1 MSTSSTR
8 SNRLTPTLVAVW
20 LVLAFLVTATAL
32 AQAHKAPG
40 LIFREGGCSFTEN
53 PSHSDDDDSHLIA
66 KLWVNPFD
74 RIAFGLVYNRSESE
88 CFDIG
93 LASYAIES
101 PNAPPVYFAS
111 TTSFVLPGHF
121 RILKV
126 DLPCRGQVNLFT
138 GPVIF
143 EPPIDYGERSL
154 QARFFESPSPE
165 CGPTPT
171 ATPSDT
177 PTPTLTP
184 TPTDTPTSTNSPTAT
199 STPTATDTS
208 TPTPT
213 STPTGTATP
222 TNSPTATSTVTP
234 TDTSTPTATHT
245 PTDTPMPTPTE
256 TPRLLSFKGAQV
268 FRDASPTPAPGEVR
282 PGDRIVYTM
291 LVTNTGLV
299 DAVSV
304 LMSDTVPI
312 STTYLPGS
320 AATSGDVLNI
330 FPFGRPIVAIDNR
343 LGPGQVFSLTFTVL
357 VDDQPAGN
365 QIVNCVLVQAQD
377 FDPPDPPCVT
387 HSVTGIIG
395 GAPKHYVYLPIILR
409 PPGD

>member
-1 MSTSSTR
+1 M
-8 SNRLTPTLVAVW
+8 W
-20 LVLAFLVTATAL
+20 LVLALLVTATAL
-32 AQAHKAPG
+32 AQAGKTPG
-40 LIFREGGCSFTEN
+40 LTFREGGCSSTQN
-53 PSHSDDDDSHLIA
+53 SSHSDDDDSYLIA

-74 RIAFGLVYNRSESE
+74 RIAFGLVYNRSEAK
-88 CFDIG
+88 CFDVG

-101 PNAPPVYFAS
+101 PNAPPAYFAS
-111 TTSFVLPGHF
+111 TTSFVAPGHF
-121 RILKV
+121 RILRV

-154 QARFFESPSPE
+154 QARFFESPSPG
-165 CGPTPT
+165 CGQNPTP
-171 ATPSDT
+171 TPSDT
-177 PTPTLTP
+177 PSATP
-184 TPTDTPTSTNSPTAT
+184 TPSPTNTPTSTSSPTAT
-199 STPTATDTS
+199 STPTPTDTATS
-208 TPTPT
+208 TPT
-213 STPTGTATP
+213 STPTGTSTLTPTNTATP
-222 TNSPTATSTVTP
+222 TPTNSLTATSSPTATSTATP
-234 TDTSTPTATHT
+234 TETSTPTATNTH
-245 PTDTPMPTPTE
+245 TDTPTPTPTE
-256 TPRLLSFKGAQV
+256 TPQLLTFKGAQV

-291 LVTNTGLV
+291 LVTNTSLV

-312 STTYLPGS
+312 STTYVPGS

-330 FPFGRPIVAIDNR
+330 FPGGRPIVAIDNR
-343 LGPGQVFSLTFTVL
+343 LGPGQVFSLTFSVL

-365 QIVNCVLVQAQD
+365 QIVNCVLVQARD

-387 HSVTGIIG
+387 HSVTGIISG
-395 GAPKHYVYLPIILR
+395 PKYYVYLPIILR

>member
-1 MSTSSTR
+1 
-8 SNRLTPTLVAVW
+8 VW
-20 LVLAFLVTATAL
+20 LVLGFLVTATAL
-32 AQAHKAPG
+32 AQTHQAPG
-40 LIFREGGCSFTEN
+40 LIFREGGCSFTES
-53 PSHSDDDDSHLIA
+53 PSHSDDDDGHLIA

-74 RIAFGLVYNRSESE
+74 RIAFGLVYNRSESK

-101 PNAPPVYFAS
+101 PNASPVYFAS

-154 QARFFESPSPE
+154 QERFFESPSPG
-165 CGPTPT
+165 CGPT
-171 ATPSDT
+171 ATPT
-177 PTPTLTP
+177 PSHTPSATPTLTP
-184 TPTDTPTSTNSPTAT
+184 TATDTPTPTQSPTATPTPTSTDTSTSTPTHTPTSTATPTNTATPTSTYSPTAT
-199 STPTATDTS
+199 ST
-208 TPTPT
+208 
-213 STPTGTATP
+213 ATP
-222 TNSPTATSTVTP
+222 TETSTA
-234 TDTSTPTATHT
+234 TATHT
-245 PTDTPMPTPTE
+245 PTDTPRPTPTE
-256 TPRLLSFKGAQV
+256 TPQLLAFKGAQV

-291 LVTNTGLV
+291 LVTNTSLI
-299 DAVSV
+299 DAVGV

-312 STTYLPGS
+312 STTYVPGS
-320 AATSGDVLNI
+320 AATSGDVLTI

-343 LGPGQVFSLTFTVL
+343 LGPGQVFSLTFSVL

-365 QIVNCVLVQAQD
+365 PIINCVLIQAQD

-387 HSVTGIIG
+387 HVVTGIDG
-395 GAPKHYVYLPIILR
+395 GPKYYVYLPIILR